1 MLLLAFTFWSISD
14 KSQSIS
20 SSSSPWPSIS
30 CCCKI
35 YWIISGL
42 SASTSGFACMSL
54 ACKNWW
60 NYLNL
65 SDLPIGAVALFLQA
79 NYADETGYSSP
90 LQILLLRYSTPLLR
104 QELVGYSSSGWIRAL
119 AFIGLWS
126 LVPVATTLPRFHFVT
141 RHCQKTLAPNV
152 EGHSEK
158 VHSFGFP

>member
-14 KSQSIS
+14 RSQSIS

-42 SASTSGFACMSL
+42 SASTSGLACMSL

-79 NYADETGYSSP
+79 NHANEKGCLSL
-90 LQILLLRYSTPLLR
+90 LQILPSRHSTPLLR
-104 QELVGYSSSGWIRAL
+104 QPLVGYSSSGWIRAL
-119 AFIGLWS
+119 AFVGLWS
-126 LVPVATTLPRFHFVT
+126 LVRVASSLPRFHFIT

-158 VHSFGFP
+158 VRSFGFP